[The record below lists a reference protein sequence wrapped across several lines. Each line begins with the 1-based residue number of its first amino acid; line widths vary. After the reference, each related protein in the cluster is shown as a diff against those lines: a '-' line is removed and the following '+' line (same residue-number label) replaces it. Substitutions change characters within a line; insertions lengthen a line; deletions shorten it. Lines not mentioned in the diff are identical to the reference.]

1 METLSFTFGVLSVVA
16 VIILTVIVMGIVKVL
31 KQQNKINI
39 WKHYRLLL
47 EYSL

>member
-31 KQQNKINI
+31 KQQNPNTKY
-39 WKHYRLLL
+39 KRSHAPCRK
-47 EYSL
+47 